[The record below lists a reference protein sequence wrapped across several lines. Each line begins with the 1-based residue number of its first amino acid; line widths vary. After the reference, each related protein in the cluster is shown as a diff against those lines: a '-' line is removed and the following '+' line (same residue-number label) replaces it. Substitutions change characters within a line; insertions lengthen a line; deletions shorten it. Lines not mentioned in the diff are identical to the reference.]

1 MSGPMRSVL
10 GVVGAREAPA
20 MPAPPPPPAP
30 PPSID
35 DAAERQSRA
44 DAARR
49 RRGAAA
55 TVLTSPEGVGEQ
67 QTAVKTLLGA

>member
-1 MSGPMRSVL
+1 MAGPL
-10 GVVGAREAPA
+10 GSIFGAQKAPA

-35 DAAERQSRA
+35 DASERQSRA

-49 RRGAAA
+49 RRGRAA
-55 TVLTSPEGVGEQ
+55 TVLTSPAGVGEQ
-67 QTAVKTLLGA
+67 AAATKTLLGA